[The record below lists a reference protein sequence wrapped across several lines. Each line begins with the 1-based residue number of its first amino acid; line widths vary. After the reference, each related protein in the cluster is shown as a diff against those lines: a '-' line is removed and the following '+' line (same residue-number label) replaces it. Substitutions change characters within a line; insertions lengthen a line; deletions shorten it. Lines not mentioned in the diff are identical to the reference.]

1 MIRKPKPVEAKPV
14 LPKIEATKPKATIDP
29 SSILLLAMQN
39 QSEAIAAAIQSAAA
53 ELAKV
58 VAQNKPADGYLFE
71 ITRDHRGITGMVA
84 KRGRNAQ

>member
-1 MIRKPKPVEAKPV
+1 MIRKPKQVE
-14 LPKIEATKPKATIDP
+14 TKPTPPKVEPPKAALDTGAM
-29 SSILLLAMQN
+29 LLLAMQN

-71 ITRDHRGITGMVA
+71 IKRDHKDRITGMVA